1 MNKEYFKISTRV
13 YSLLSELQTPNSMT
27 LPTPT
32 TAETNGM
39 WKVLQ
44 MSPEV
49 TSHSRQFHFLNIQGL
64 LHCRQILYHLSHL
77 GIPFPESS
85 LPKDLLDQP
94 EVVTCGL

>member
-27 LPTPT
+27 LPAPT

-49 TSHSRQFHFLNIQGL
+49 TSHSRQFHFLNI
-64 LHCRQILYHLSHL
+64 HLPGYFSLENRTVKREKSL
-77 GIPFPESS
+77 G
-85 LPKDLLDQP
+85 KDVYFVL
-94 EVVTCGL
+94 T